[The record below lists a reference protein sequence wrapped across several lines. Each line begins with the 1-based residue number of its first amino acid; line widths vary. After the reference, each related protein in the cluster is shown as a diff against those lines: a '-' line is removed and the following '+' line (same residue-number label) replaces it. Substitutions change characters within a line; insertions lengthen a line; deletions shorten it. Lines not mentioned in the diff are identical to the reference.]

1 MYYGDPPS
9 PDFEPLTSTQ
19 QEDVQCPE
27 THFQCLDN
35 GYCLPVFLRC
45 NGVYDCPGKED
56 EGQCDVY
63 TCPGYYR
70 CRGSK
75 ICLHPFYVCD
85 GHHQCPQKDDELL
98 CGSLCPQQC
107 VCRGL
112 AFQCTKSFT
121 ASAYLGVR
129 YLDGS
134 GSGML
139 PDQVKSNRMLIYL
152 DLSYCGLSTVGSLSF
167 PNLNILDLSDNL
179 ITDLT
184 TLQLCQSSHL
194 RILTLSGNPLLSFFA
209 MTSTNSPAMGSL
221 RILDLSRVMMSDLNI
236 NVFSLFPNIET
247 LNMSFT
253 GLQHVV
259 GSGNGVFSKL
269 RSLDL
274 HGCHVES
281 FPRMIFR
288 SLSSF
293 REMHS
298 GNYKICCPQVLPTD
312 FNIKHCYA
320 PLHKVSSCDSLLEL
334 TFYQKSFAIF
344 AVFVLVC
351 NCSYIVDIC
360 AIHNRYR
367 STAHVYQFHLCVC
380 DFIMGVYVTIVTA
393 ADQIYRGNYLWED
406 TAWRHSITCQV
417 SGFLYVLSTA
427 VSALLMCLMTLD
439 RCVALRC
446 PQRHGRVG
454 TVATHAGCAVVW
466 AGCVL
471 LAAVPLMPGT
481 SLWQLY
487 GQTGVCQPL
496 VSLLEGS
503 TSQDYTIT
511 VLVGLTLTLLLVTCV
526 AQLYLVMLV
535 SQHSDIL
542 MVLKT
547 NGVESYELT
556 VARRVSPL
564 LLFDMVCWSWLC
576 LVMVL
581 TSSGVSVS
589 THVQVGTAMSGLP
602 LKAALNPVMYMAG
615 CLKERQRHTQRQR
628 LLQRL
633 GVTKRL

>member
-1 MYYGDPPS
+1 MSYGDPPS
-9 PDFEPLTSTQ
+9 PDFEPLTSTH

-45 NGVYDCPGKED
+45 NSVYDCPGKED

-75 ICLHPFYVCD
+75 ICLHPFYMCD

-98 CGSLCPQQC
+98 CGMSCPQQC

-112 AFQCTKSFT
+112 AFMCSKLFT
-121 ASAYLGVR
+121 VSAHPDLR
-129 YLDGS
+129 YLDAS
-134 GSGML
+134 ESGMTPAHL
-139 PDQVKSNRMLIYL
+139 TSNRMLIYL
-152 DLSYCGLSTVGSLSF
+152 DLSHCGLSRLRTLSF
-167 PNLNILDLSDNL
+167 PNLNSLDLSDNFIVS
-179 ITDLT
+179 ITT
-184 TLQLCQSSHL
+184 NQLYQSSHL
-194 RILTLSGNPLLSFFA
+194 RVLILSANPLASLF
-209 MTSTNSPAMGSL
+209 TNDSVQSPKL
-221 RILDLSRVMMSDLNI
+221 KLLKTLDLSRVTMSNLHI
-236 NVFSLFPNIET
+236 GIFTLFPQIET
-247 LNMSFT
+247 LNLSSSGMQRVFGT
-253 GLQHVV
+253 GP
-259 GSGNGVFSKL
+259 GVLSKL
-269 RSLDL
+269 HTLDLRGCPFHAFPRQMFRNLHSLDVVY
-274 HGCHVES
+274 GD
-281 FPRMIFR
+281 
-288 SLSSF
+288 
-293 REMHS
+293 
-298 GNYKICCPQVLPTD
+298 NYKICCPQVLHID
-312 FNIKHCYA
+312 FNIKHCHG
-320 PLHKVSSCDSLLEL
+320 PSDIVSSCESLLGQ
-334 TFYQKSFAIF
+334 TFYQISFTIFSVVLPLCSTVRIF
-344 AVFVLVC
+344 ALV
-351 NCSYIVDIC
+351 IV
-360 AIHNRYR
+360 
-367 STAHVYQFHLCVC
+367 STKQQKSNSHVYLTHLTIC
-380 DFIMGVYVTIVTA
+380 DLITGIHVAIVTA
-393 ADQIYRGNYLWED
+393 ADQIYRGTYLWED

-427 VSALLMCLMTLD
+427 VSALLTCLMTLD

-446 PQRHGRVG
+446 PQRHGRLG

-511 VLVGLTLTLLLVTCV
+511 VLVGLTLTLLLVTCM
-526 AQLYLVMLV
+526 AQLYLAMLV

-542 MVLKT
+542 MALKT
-547 NGVESYELT
+547 NSVESYELT

-576 LVMVL
+576 LVMVF
-581 TSSGVSVS
+581 TSAGVSLS
-589 THVQVGTAMSGLP
+589 ANIQVGTAMGGLP
-602 LKAALNPVMYMAG
+602 LKAALNPAMYLAAY
-615 CLKERQRHTQRQR
+615 LKERQRHTQRHR
-628 LLQRL
+628 LIRRL
-633 GVTKRL
+633 GVIT